1 MSQEKIKKL
10 GELAS
15 PIIQWLNDNFD
26 PHTVVV
32 IQFDR
37 ADVLRAE
44 FGAGIAYFLREKE

>member
-37 ADVLRAE
+37 ADVFRAE
-44 FGAGIAYFLREKE
+44 CGAGIGYFKKDK